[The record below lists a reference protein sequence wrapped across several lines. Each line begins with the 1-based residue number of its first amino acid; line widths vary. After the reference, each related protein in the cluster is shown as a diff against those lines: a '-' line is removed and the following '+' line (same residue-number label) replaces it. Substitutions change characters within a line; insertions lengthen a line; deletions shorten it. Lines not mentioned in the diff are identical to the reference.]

1 MKQTSRAILHV
12 WLGLMASALPLLAQG
27 GQAAGEAQ
35 WRRINLE
42 QEELSILAPVAPT
55 VIVQPGPRIF
65 YPWSHTKIL
74 EERKYSAYSNGF
86 IYAVDSYKVE
96 EPRRLLEDLLENMPS
111 HRRFER
117 DIKLDGY
124 AVKQYETGD
133 EFNQWKVY
141 YLTAANHVYVVTLAA
156 LDKADPSP
164 ARFFSAMRLG
174 GGKGSAAAERGSSPA
189 PAAQTSGAAAAE
201 QEKTFSPKDVTR
213 KAKIIWRPE
222 PIYTETARKNEV
234 TGTVVIRAV
243 FSSSGQVT
251 NVRVVSGPDDGLAEN
266 AVEAARSIR
275 FFPAVKDGRIVS
287 QYIQIEYNFNLY

>member
-1 MKQTSRAILHV
+1 
-12 WLGLMASALPLLAQG
+12 MASTLPLHAQG
-27 GQAAGEAQ
+27 GSGAGAAQ
-35 WRRINLE
+35 WRRINPE

-55 VIVQPGPRIF
+55 VIVQSGPRIF
-65 YPWSHTKIL
+65 YPWSRAKIL
-74 EERKYSAYSNGF
+74 EQRKYSAYSNGF
-86 IYAVDSYKVE
+86 IYAVDSYKVK
-96 EPRRLLEDLLENMPS
+96 EPRRLLEDLLEDMPS
-111 HRRFER
+111 HLRFEQ

-124 AVKQYETGD
+124 AVKQYEAGD

-141 YLTAANHVYVVTLAA
+141 YLAAANHVYVVTLAA

-164 ARFFSAMRLG
+164 ARFFSAIQLG
-174 GGKGSAAAERGSSPA
+174 GKRSAAAAERGPSPA
-189 PAAQTSGAAAAE
+189 PAAQTAGAGPAE
-201 QEKTFSPKDVTR
+201 QDKTYSPKDVTS
-213 KAKIIWRPE
+213 KARIIWRPE

-251 NVRVVSGPDDGLAEN
+251 NIRVVSGLGDGLTEN

-287 QYIQIEYNFNLY
+287 QYVQIEYNFNLY